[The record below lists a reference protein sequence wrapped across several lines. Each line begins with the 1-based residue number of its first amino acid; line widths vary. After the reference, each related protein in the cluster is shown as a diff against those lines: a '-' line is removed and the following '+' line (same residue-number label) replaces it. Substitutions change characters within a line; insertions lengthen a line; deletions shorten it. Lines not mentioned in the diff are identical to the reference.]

1 MMALCIC
8 SGTNLRCMR
17 LVECQYISDEGFCK
31 AVRKLLQLEELEI
44 SLCSLSKESLEVLGR
59 SCRLLKSL
67 IFSREWNR
75 PVADDG
81 DALIISET
89 MSRLRRLHL
98 DGNRLTDIGL
108 LAILNG
114 CPLLESLYIG
124 GCYHLELSQG
134 LEERCLEQIK
144 DVRLSFTID
153 YLQVLL

>member
-1 MMALCIC
+1 MHAACRMPIHFRWRILQSCEK
-8 SGTNLRCMR
+8 T
-17 LVECQYISDEGFCK
+17 
-31 AVRKLLQLEELEI
+31 LQLEELEI

-59 SCRLLKSL
+59 SCRLFKSL
-67 IFSREWNR
+67 IFLRAWNR

-134 LEERCLEQIK
+134 LEERCHEQIK
-144 DVRLSFTID
+144 DVRLLRWSC
-153 YLQVLL
+153 LLLLLLLLLI